1 MTAIFYSYKT
11 GILSFTDIS
20 FFRINMDLKDYGI
33 LRFVYLI
40 LFVYICLNNQ
50 KIKKMTAHEFNN
62 NLVQMKSNLQ
72 RFAMSLT
79 SDRDTALD
87 LVQDTYLKAITYKD
101 KFVDYSNL
109 KAWVFTIMKNT
120 FINNYRRNVKEN
132 TIIDGTQDLYYLNMP
147 HDKGFVSPE
156 SNYAQAE
163 IEKAIDSL
171 SDDFRIPFRMHID
184 GFKYHEIADK
194 LGLKIGTVKSRIFF
208 TRQKLMLILKD
219 YDS

>member
-1 MTAIFYSYKT
+1 MTQF
-11 GILSFTDIS
+11 
-20 FFRINMDLKDYGI
+20 
-33 LRFVYLI
+33 
-40 LFVYICLNNQ
+40 
-50 KIKKMTAHEFNN
+50 EFNN
-62 NLVQMKSNLQ
+62 SLLEMKSNLQ

-101 KFVDYSNL
+101 KFVDYTNL

-132 TIIDGTQDLYYLNMP
+132 TIIDGTQDLYYINQP
-147 HDKGFVSPE
+147 HDKGFISPE
-156 SNYAQAE
+156 SSFSESE

-171 SDDFRIPFRMHID
+171 SDEFRIPFRMHVD
-184 GFKYHEIADK
+184 GYKYKEIADE

-219 YDS
+219 YVK

>member
-1 MTAIFYSYKT
+1 MTQY
-11 GILSFTDIS
+11 
-20 FFRINMDLKDYGI
+20 
-33 LRFVYLI
+33 
-40 LFVYICLNNQ
+40 
-50 KIKKMTAHEFNN
+50 EFNN
-62 NLVQMKSNLQ
+62 SLLEMKSNLQ

-87 LVQDTYLKAITYKD
+87 LVQDTYLKAITYKE
-101 KFVDYSNL
+101 KFVDYTNL

-132 TIIDGTQDLYYLNMP
+132 TIIDGTQDLYYINQP
-147 HDKGFVSPE
+147 HDKGFISPE
-156 SNYAQAE
+156 SSFSESE

-171 SDDFRIPFRMHID
+171 SDEFRIPFRMHVD
-184 GFKYHEIADK
+184 GYKYKEIADE

-219 YDS
+219 YVR

>member
-1 MTAIFYSYKT
+1 MTVEYR
-11 GILSFTDIS
+11 DI
-20 FFRINMDLKDYGI
+20 KI

-40 LFVYICLNNQ
+40 YSVYICFNNQ
-50 KIKKMTAHEFNN
+50 KNKIMTAHEFNN
-62 NLVQMKSNLQ
+62 SLIEMKSNLQ

-87 LVQDTYLKAITYKD
+87 LVQDTYLKAITYKE
-101 KFVDYSNL
+101 KFVDYTNL

-156 SNYAQAE
+156 SKYAQDE

-171 SDDFRIPFRMHID
+171 SDEFRVPFRMHIE

-219 YDS
+219 YNN